1 MRLFYVKQVKH
12 FILLGAGITLLIG
25 IVARVINHQ
34 VGTQEIMFHTNLR
47 NNLGHP
53 FTYYSPLAIIVLTL
67 LYEFFYA
74 LIGGLLGYIFFMIK
88 HRHSGFT
95 VFFTQTFKT
104 GIALVFIVCLFLFL
118 KVDVVNQYDNAVMS
132 KIPHPGAITIGNSGF
147 MKTLADLFLPSLRAV
162 PERGFPQQSRKAT
175 QHSIIP
181 SDAPES
187 NSPQTSSS
195 QSQAPASTTHT
206 FVPIPTAATKPVIQP
221 FIPPPTTVQM
231 PSASQLFAG
240 LNTYRSQHGVSQLKW
255 DATLAD
261 YSSQLA
267 EQANHRGA
275 IDGGQ
280 NLRQVR
286 SQNPFALGFQN
297 LGELQS
303 YGVTESA
310 TGLFS
315 NYFAAYAST
324 NITQSSSDWQYVGI
338 GVNGTAVEVILG
350 ARKCASTNRGGCQ

>member
-1 MRLFYVKQVKH
+1 MRLFYVKQVKR
-12 FILLGAGITLLIG
+12 FVLIGAGTALLIG
-25 IVARVINHQ
+25 IVARAINHQ
-34 VGTQEIMFHTNLR
+34 VGIQEIMLHTNLR

-53 FTYYSPLAIIVLTL
+53 FTYYSPLAIIVLTF
-67 LYEFFYA
+67 LYEFYYA

-95 VFFTQTFKT
+95 VFFTRIFKT
-104 GIALVFIVCLFLFL
+104 GILVIFLISLFLFL
-118 KVDVVNQYDNAVMS
+118 RIDLINQYDNAVMS
-132 KIPHPGAITIGNSGF
+132 KIPHPNAPNIAGSGF
-147 MKTLADLFLPSLRAV
+147 MKTLADLFLPSLRAI
-162 PERGFPQQSRKAT
+162 PERGFPQQSHPAT

-181 SDAPES
+181 SDRPEQ
-187 NSPQTSSS
+187 PQQNSSS
-195 QSQAPASTTHT
+195 QTQPVASTQNT
-206 FVPIPTAATKPVIQP
+206 FVPIPTTVTKPVIQS
-221 FIPPPTTVQM
+221 FIPPPTTVHM

-240 LNTYRSQHGVSQLKW
+240 LNTYRAQHGVSQLKW
-255 DATLAD
+255 DETLAD

-286 SQNPFALGFQN
+286 SQNPFAFGFQN
-297 LGELQS
+297 IGELQS

-310 TGLFS
+310 TGLFA
-315 NYFAAYAST
+315 NYFAAYPST

-338 GVNGTAVEVILG
+338 GVNGTAVEVIFG
-350 ARKCASTNRGGCQ
+350 ARKCASTERSGCQ